1 MREIKIE
8 KISLNIGVG
17 KPGEELEKAVKLL
30 GIITGAKPVK
40 TSAKRRIPTWGL
52 RPGLQIGTKVTIRGI
67 KSVELL
73 RELLKA
79 KNNTLS
85 VKNFD
90 GGGNFSFGIHEYL
103 DIPSIKYDP
112 SIGIIGLEV
121 AVTLVRPGYSIKLRR
136 IRRRKIGARHLIKRE
151 EAIEFMKKNFG
162 ITIMENEQ

>member
-1 MREIKIE
+1 MREIRIE
-8 KISLNIGVG
+8 KVSLNIGVG

-52 RPGLQIGTKVTIRGI
+52 RPGLEIGTKVTIRGI
-67 KSVELL
+67 KSIELL

-90 GGGNFSFGIHEYL
+90 MGGNFSFGIHEYL

-136 IRRRKIGARHLIKRE
+136 IRKRKIGTRHLIKKE
-151 EAIEFMKKNFG
+151 EAIEFMKKKFG
-162 ITIMENEQ
+162 INIMESEQ

>member
-112 SIGIIGLEV
+112 SIG
-121 AVTLVRPGYSIKLRR
+121 
-136 IRRRKIGARHLIKRE
+136 
-151 EAIEFMKKNFG
+151 
-162 ITIMENEQ
+162 